1 MIKLEMKT
9 FFHITIKFMLLSK
22 SFCIPENH
30 SVLEDMVVQR
40 TSHPLEDLSLI
51 GPVQYGDSCLC
62 LHK

>member
-1 MIKLEMKT
+1 
-9 FFHITIKFMLLSK
+9 MLLSK

-40 TSHPLEDLSLI
+40 TSHLLEDLSLI
-51 GPVQYGDSCLC
+51 GPVQYVDSCLC